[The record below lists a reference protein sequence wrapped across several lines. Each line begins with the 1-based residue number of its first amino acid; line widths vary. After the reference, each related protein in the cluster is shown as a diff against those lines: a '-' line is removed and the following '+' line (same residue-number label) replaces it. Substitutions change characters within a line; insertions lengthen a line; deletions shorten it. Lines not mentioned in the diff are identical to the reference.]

1 MLEKEEEKNMLKILS
16 YVSKINK
23 NKKEMKSLFQELM
36 KNLEISFQEEQTNI
50 KYNEYYFNG
59 IQIPKDIE
67 FKEIGTNS
75 FKVLWNID
83 KIKIRNI
90 DNDKIK
96 YRVEIRR
103 ENKNEKFRQ
112 VYEGS
117 DSNCLIEN
125 LTKDTN
131 YEIRICSIYN
141 DLIGAFSKIV
151 KIKTYKY
158 DSIILRESNRQQ
170 EFLEKIFEWSGYSDL
185 ELLYRG
191 TRDGPSSNIF
201 HNKCNYQGPTI
212 TLFKNEKGNIFGGF
226 ASMPWTSNNSYYSAP
241 DCFLF
246 TLTNIYNT
254 EPTKFPNKDT
264 SRSVYHHADRGPCFG
279 EHDSDLCI
287 YENFLNKNSLSAF
300 PERYQDVLGKGKSI
314 FTGDSNNSNSNFKI
328 QEIEVFRVFK

>member
-1 MLEKEEEKNMLKILS
+1 MLEIEEEKNMLKILS

-23 NKKEMKSLFQELM
+23 NKQEMKALFQELM
-36 KNLEISFQEEQTNI
+36 KNLEITFQEEQTNI

-59 IQIPKDIE
+59 IQVPKDIT

-75 FKVLWNID
+75 FKILWNVD
-83 KIKIRNI
+83 KINIKNI

-96 YRVEIRR
+96 FRVEIRK
-103 ENKNEKFRQ
+103 ENKNEKFIQ
-112 VYEGS
+112 AYEGS
-117 DSNCLIEN
+117 DSNCIIEN
-125 LTKDTN
+125 LIKDTN

-141 DLIGAFSKIV
+141 DLIGAFSKII

-170 EFLEKIFEWSGYSDL
+170 EFIDKIFEWSGYSNL
-185 ELLYRG
+185 ELIYRG
-191 TRDGPSSNIF
+191 TRDGSSSNIF

-212 TLFKNEKGNIFGGF
+212 ILYKNEKGNIFGGF

-246 TLTNIYNT
+246 TLTNIHNT
-254 EPTKFPNKDT
+254 EPTKFPNEDS
-264 SRSVYHHADRGPCFG
+264 SRSVYHNSDRGPCFG
-279 EHDSDLCI
+279 DHDSDICI
-287 YENFLNKNSLSAF
+287 YDNFLNKNSLTAF
-300 PERYQDVLGKGKSI
+300 PERYKDVLGKGKSI
-314 FTGDSNNSNSNFKI
+314 FTGDSNNDNKNFKV